1 MVLAFGGVS
10 LYVIIIGLGGIGR
23 SLARIAVEQRM
34 NVLVIDRDPDRTQ
47 DIALKYDLVSI
58 TGDASMM
65 STLEEAKITEADAV
79 ICTTGDDNVN
89 LMVALKARE
98 IGVKTIVTV
107 VNEHENI
114 GIFKKTGVT
123 IHKDPDAIVA
133 ENIFN
138 SIWRPG
144 VNAFV
149 SMAGGK
155 AEIIE
160 LIVHEGSSVT
170 GKKVRDL
177 GLPPNVLIIAVERGD
192 EVIIPVG
199 DTVMQP
205 NDSIYV
211 FARWDLVDRVSEIFK

>member
-1 MVLAFGGVS
+1 

-23 SLARIAVEQRM
+23 SLARIAVARRM
-34 NVLVIDRDPDRTQ
+34 NVLVIDSDQERTR
-47 DIALKYDLVSI
+47 DIALKHDLVSL

-65 STLEEAKITEADAV
+65 STLEEANIAEADAV

-89 LMVALKARE
+89 LMVVLKARE
-98 IGVKTIVTV
+98 IGIKTVVTV

-114 GIFKKTGVT
+114 EIFKKTGVT

-138 SIWRPG
+138 SIWRSG

-155 AEIIE
+155 AEIVE
-160 LIVHEGSSVT
+160 LIIHEGSHAA
-170 GKKVRDL
+170 GKAIKSL
-177 GLPPNVLIIAVERGD
+177 GLPPNVLIIAIERGD
-192 EVIIPVG
+192 EVIIPEG
-199 DTVMQP
+199 STVIQP
-205 NDSIYV
+205 NDSVYV
-211 FARWDLVDRVSEIFK
+211 FARSDMVEKVSDLFQ

>member
-1 MVLAFGGVS
+1 

-23 SLARIAVEQRM
+23 SLARIAVAQRM
-34 NVLVIDRDPDRTQ
+34 NVLVIDSDPRRTQ
-47 DIALKYDLVSI
+47 DIASKYDLVSL
-58 TGDASMM
+58 TGDASMTW
-65 STLEEAKITEADAV
+65 TLEESNITEADAV
-79 ICTTGDDNVN
+79 ICTTGNDSVN
-89 LMVALKARE
+89 LMVVLKARE
-98 IGVKTIVTV
+98 MGVKNVVTV

-114 GIFKKTGVT
+114 EIFKKTGAI

-138 SIWRPG
+138 SIWRSG

-160 LIVHEGSSVT
+160 LILHEGSQASM
-170 GKKVRDL
+170 KAIKSL
-177 GLPPNVLIIAVERGD
+177 GLPSNVLIIAIERGD
-192 EVIIPVG
+192 EVIIPEG
-199 DTVMQP
+199 STIIQP

-211 FARWDLVDRVSEIFK
+211 FARSDMVDKISDLFQ